1 MLLSVDGGKAIES
14 MGVATNA
21 GIFVFGFSIFIEIY
35 ERSRSLDSWEVKRN
49 VDNSSSSNNESGVA
63 LLFVSRFIESV
74 MYKTVY

>member
-35 ERSRSLDSWEVKRN
+35 ERSCSFNSWEVKRN
-49 VDNSSSSNNESGVA
+49 VDNSLSSNNERRSIIVRIT
-63 LLFVSRFIESV
+63 FYRECDV
-74 MYKTVY
+74 